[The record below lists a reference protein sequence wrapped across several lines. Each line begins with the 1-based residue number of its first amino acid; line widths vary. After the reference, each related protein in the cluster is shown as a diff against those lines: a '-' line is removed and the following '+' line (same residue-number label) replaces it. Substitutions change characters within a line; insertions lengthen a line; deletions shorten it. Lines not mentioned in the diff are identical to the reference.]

1 MIEILKKIEMFLIQ
15 ILMRYQQLS
24 TVQIIHMASSPEF
37 RSVSNN
43 LYVVL
48 ENGELYPK
56 LYSSY
61 DAARAAALE
70 KYKEWLDE
78 ERSECAE
85 WGGGTASQVDV
96 EENKETGTT
105 SLYIEKEIYITI
117 QRYTVEM

>member
-1 MIEILKKIEMFLIQ
+1 MFFNPYS
-15 ILMRYQQLS
+15 YQVS
-24 TVQIIHMASSPEF
+24 AFQIIHMTSSPEF

-48 ENGELYPK
+48 ENGDLYPK

-61 DAARAAALE
+61 DAARAAALHNYAE
-70 KYKEWLDE
+70 MLDE
-78 ERSECAE
+78 ERSESAE
-85 WGGGTASQVDV
+85 WGGSMASQVDV

-105 SLYIEKEIYITI
+105 KLYIEKEIYITI

>member
-1 MIEILKKIEMFLIQ
+1 M
-15 ILMRYQQLS
+15 
-24 TVQIIHMASSPEF
+24 SS
-37 RSVSNN
+37 SVKN

-61 DAARAAALE
+61 VDARAAALE

-85 WGGGTASQVDV
+85 WGGRMASQVDV

-105 SLYIEKEIYITI
+105 SVYIEKEIYITI

>member
-1 MIEILKKIEMFLIQ
+1 MRYCAIQ
-15 ILMRYQQLS
+15 ILIGYQRFKTHLHTEIMS
-24 TVQIIHMASSPEF
+24 ATPESG
-37 RSVSNN
+37 SVSKN

-70 KYKEWLDE
+70 KYKELLDE

-85 WGGGTASQVDV
+85 WGGSMASQVDV

-105 SLYIEKEIYITI
+105 SIYIEKEIYITI